1 MVARLVL
8 LACLLSASGCAV
20 TPQFY
25 AAVEDHLIQTAT
37 IVRWCET
44 GTYSKPCSPELLED
58 VEAMR
63 DQAAKILEF
72 TELSR
77 PRLRRR

>member
-1 MVARLVL
+1 MLG
-8 LACLLSASGCAV
+8 ASGCAV
-20 TPQFY
+20 TPQFH
-25 AAVEDHLIQTAT
+25 AAVEDHVVQTAT

-44 GTYSKPCSPELLED
+44 GTYSEPCSPELLED

>member
-1 MVARLVL
+1 MVARLIL
-8 LACLLSASGCAV
+8 LGFVFGASGCAV
-20 TPQFY
+20 TPQFH
-25 AAVEDHLIQTAT
+25 AAVEDHVVQTAT

-44 GTYSKPCSPELLED
+44 GAYSQPCSPELLED